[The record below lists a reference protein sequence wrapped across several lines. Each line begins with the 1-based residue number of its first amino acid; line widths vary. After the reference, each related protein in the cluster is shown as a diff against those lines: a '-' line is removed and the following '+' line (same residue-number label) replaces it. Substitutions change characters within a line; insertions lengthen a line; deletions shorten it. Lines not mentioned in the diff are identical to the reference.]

1 MFIIKKMK
9 IRKYKWVLVFFIVW
23 LPLQGAAAAVLS
35 VCVQEDFS
43 RHHDKTMIA
52 DNHHHDDCH
61 KQMAD
66 STADHLLAS
75 LPCDDTSCDAYSNTP
90 ILSGYYSTSMPTND
104 TSAIT
109 SFNSGFTSFVP
120 EQPQRPPLTAFL

>member
-1 MFIIKKMK
+1 M
-9 IRKYKWVLVFFIVW
+9 LW
-23 LPLQGAAAAVLS
+23 LPLQGATAAVLS
-35 VCVQEDFS
+35 VCVQEDFN
-43 RHHDKTMIA
+43 RHHDRTMMTA

-61 KQMAD
+61 KQTPNNA
-66 STADHLLAS
+66 TDHALAN
-75 LPCDDTSCDAYSNTP
+75 LPCDDTSCDAYSNMP
-90 ILSGYYSTSMPTND
+90 ILAGYSAPMPIND